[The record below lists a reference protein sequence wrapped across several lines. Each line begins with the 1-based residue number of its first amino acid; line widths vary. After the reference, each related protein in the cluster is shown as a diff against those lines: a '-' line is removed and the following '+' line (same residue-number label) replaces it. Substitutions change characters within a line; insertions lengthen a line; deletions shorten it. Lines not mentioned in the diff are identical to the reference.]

1 MAAASAVSLLAQV
14 VISCLIQTAGFLDS
28 FKDVRS
34 LALQPCTS
42 LLNRLW
48 LQPCQNPVSSG
59 LVTTLHPLLVQILEM
74 TLPFIGNSHC
84 LSPLKRESTPEFPWI
99 WSPFDSWTLSVN
111 WAESRTFT
119 IRLSHSSPLCSHI
132 PRDKCRCLEYPNHL
146 PRDGLFLAVGTRS
159 YGVWWPRWQSR
170 PAVIGE
176 TLVLIDFSQQIDK
189 EQLVHVQAG
198 N

>member
-1 MAAASAVSLLAQV
+1 MAAASAVYLPAQV

-28 FKDVRS
+28 FKDVGS
-34 LALQPCTS
+34 LALRPCTS
-42 LLNRLW
+42 RLNRLW

-59 LVTTLHPLLVQILEM
+59 LVTLHPLLVQILEM
-74 TLPFIGNSHC
+74 TLPFIGNSHR
-84 LSPLKRESTPEFPWI
+84 LSPLKHESIPEFPWI
-99 WSPFDSWTLSVN
+99 WSPFDSWTLSVT
-111 WAESRTFT
+111 WTESRIFT

-132 PRDKCRCLEYPNHL
+132 PRDTCRCLEYPNHL

-159 YGVWWPRWQSR
+159 YGVWWQSG

-176 TLVLIDFSQQIDK
+176 TLVLIDFVQQIDK